1 VPRRLSWPLV
11 WVFAILPLLGWWA
24 YGLLDLDEGF
34 YGAIT
39 AEMNRRG
46 EWITPFF
53 NGKPWFEK
61 PILLYWLAKPSVALF
76 GEMIGP
82 RLPSV
87 IATVGT
93 FGGIAWFARRRFGE
107 NAAKLAVLIL
117 ASSLLV
123 VGAGRMML
131 TDPPLL
137 FCVTASLL
145 TFWESLVGDRR
156 WRLLSAG
163 LVGLGVL
170 AKGPVAAI
178 LFLLI
183 VGWTYWKE
191 PELRPSFRG
200 QWLGGIAILALVVAA
215 WYVPA
220 YLANGQVF
228 VQKFLIEQ
236 NVGRFT
242 GGDAAHTL
250 GIASMPLYIPIL
262 FVGMAP
268 WSWWIWSAWPRR
280 GPSPS
285 PGPLPEGE
293 EPGGAVA
300 LGRYLAAWAAIIFVF
315 FSISGAKLPHYILPV
330 LPPLAILVG
339 MRLQAKEWAPKV
351 GMAMCVF
358 MCILSNT
365 VFFVW
370 YRLSGQQEAHALIR
384 YVRQQGGDVAVYQL
398 SRRDKALGTGKPK
411 LQETSL
417 PSLLMYLNA
426 DALDTDKLD
435 ALLAHKGPIWV
446 FTRAGR
452 IHPEDYVAAVRAH
465 RRLVQIQP
473 TLDLQN
479 YELFQVR

>member
-1 VPRRLSWPLV
+1 VPRRFSWPLV
-11 WVFAILPLLGWWA
+11 WVFSILPLLGWWA
-24 YGLLDLDEGF
+24 YGLLDLDEGY

-61 PILLYWLAKPSVALF
+61 PILLYLLAKPSVALF
-76 GEMIGP
+76 GDMIGP

-87 IATVGT
+87 LMTLATFAV
-93 FGGIAWFARRRFGE
+93 IAWFTRRHFGDLV
-107 NAAKLAVLIL
+107 AKLAVLIL

-123 VGAGRMML
+123 VGAGRML
-131 TDPPLL
+131 LADPPLL
-137 FCVTASLL
+137 FCVTAGLA

-156 WRLLSAG
+156 WRLVSAVCIG
-163 LVGLGVL
+163 FGVL

-183 VGWTYWKE
+183 LAWTFWRE

-200 QWLGGIAILALVVAA
+200 QWLAGLVLLAMVVAA

-220 YLANGQVF
+220 YQASGQTF
-228 VQKFLIEQ
+228 IQKFLIEQ

-262 FVGMAP
+262 FLGMAP

-280 GPSPS
+280 SAQTGEN
-285 PGPLPEGE
+285 GPL
-293 EPGGAVA
+293 
-300 LGRYLAAWAAIIFVF
+300 LRYLAAWAAVIFVF

-330 LPPLAILVG
+330 LPPLAVLVG
-339 MRLQAKEWAPKV
+339 VRLQEKKWAP
-351 GMAMCVF
+351 GLGLAMCAF
-358 MCILSNT
+358 MCILANT
-365 VFFVW
+365 VFLVW
-370 YRLSGQQEAHALIR
+370 YRLSGQQEAHSLIR
-384 YVRQQGGDVAVYQL
+384 YVRQQGGDVALYQL
-398 SRRDKALGTGKPK
+398 TRRNKALGTGKPK

-426 DALDTDKLD
+426 DAMDTDKLD
-435 ALLAHKGPIWV
+435 DLLAHKGPIWV

-452 IHPEDYVAAVRAH
+452 FHPEDFAAAAKAH
-465 RRLVQIQP
+465 RQLVQIQP

-479 YELFQVR
+479 YALYQVK